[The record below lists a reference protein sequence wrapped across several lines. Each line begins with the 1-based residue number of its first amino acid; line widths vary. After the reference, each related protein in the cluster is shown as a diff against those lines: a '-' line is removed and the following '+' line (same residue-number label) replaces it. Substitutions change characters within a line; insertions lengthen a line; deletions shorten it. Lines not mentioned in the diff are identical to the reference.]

1 MKLEAKSL
9 LWKVSADAPVGM
21 KEIAI
26 ICLQVKDVRLC
37 GLRKDGCGREAHVFC
52 SLLDIVLWVYVV
64 IGVF

>member
-1 MKLEAKSL
+1 
-9 LWKVSADAPVGM
+9 M

-37 GLRKDGCGREAHVFC
+37 GLRKDGRGREAHVFC